1 MAGED
6 FLAGDPDGGDVETT
20 SCPEPRSGL
29 HNRSG
34 PSSSY
39 ASGRIGSTMSSL
51 AAKTCVPCRGGT
63 PPLKGEDLSL
73 FQKQV
78 DGWNVVEEHH
88 ITKVFNFPDFR
99 GALKFVN
106 CTGELAEEQGH
117 HPDIFLAWGRV
128 EITTWTH
135 KIDGLTESDFIL
147 AAKID
152 QLYKS

>member
-1 MAGED
+1 VDRA
-6 FLAGDPDGGDVETT
+6 
-20 SCPEPRSGL
+20 PR
-29 HNRSG
+29 
-34 PSSSY
+34 
-39 ASGRIGSTMSSL
+39 
-51 AAKTCVPCRGGT
+51 KTCVPCRGGT

-99 GALKFVN
+99 GALRFVK
-106 CTGELAEEQGH
+106 CAGELAEEQGH